1 MFLGNNLIIH
11 WELVSMMEEVSA
23 GGVVIFGNTILLLK
37 KFNGDWVLPKGRVEK
52 DETLKE
58 TALREVLEESGVKAE
73 AVKYIGMVH
82 YKYKNLK
89 ENEMV
94 YKTVHW
100 YLMKTNSMD
109 CTPQKKEGFV
119 DAVFVHIDKA
129 KNLVRYQDE
138 KNIIIKGLKML

>member
-1 MFLGNNLIIH
+1 MI
-11 WELVSMMEEVSA
+11 EEVSS

-52 DETLKE
+52 GEEIKDA
-58 TALREVLEESGVKAE
+58 ALREVLEESGVKAE
-73 AVKYIGMVH
+73 IVKYIGMAH

-100 YLMKTNSMD
+100 YLMKTNSME

-119 DAVFVHIDKA
+119 DALFVHIDKA
-129 KNLVRYQDE
+129 TGLVRYQDE
-138 KNIIIKGLKML
+138 RNMIIKGLKMI